1 MGLITEDV
9 RTGKTSDG
17 PELGLGRPTR
27 REAMDDDA
35 PPYSSEI
42 TLGMRSMLAIFFG
55 LVLVCGVFFGLGY
68 SVGRNGG
75 LRPGTDETAASPALG
90 DSSVKKP
97 SATEQGLTP
106 VPTPA
111 AATNPD
117 QNTAQNNS
125 ASTNPNTVTETDLG
139 SNPPANQT
147 TPAQTSAPAAQ
158 PTGATPQPAAA
169 KPASATQPVAQK
181 STPPPSPAP
190 QTVAQRPA
198 PAAAKPAT
206 SFSNPY
212 KPATPQPATQNYAAN
227 NASPAPS
234 GFMVQIAA
242 VRQPQDANVLV
253 GALQQHGFHAVIR
266 HETQDQL
273 LHVQLGP
280 FATRAEAFNMRSKLL
295 ANGYNAVVK

>member
-1 MGLITEDV
+1 MGLITEDSK
-9 RTGKTSDG
+9 TGRTSDG
-17 PELGLGRPTR
+17 LGRATR
-27 REAMDDDA
+27 RERVEDEP

-75 LRPGTDETAASPALG
+75 LHPSSDETAASPALG

-97 SATEQGLTP
+97 SATEQSLTP
-106 VPTPA
+106 APVA
-111 AATNPD
+111 AANTD
-117 QNTAQNNS
+117 QSNTAQNN
-125 ASTNPNTVTETDLG
+125 NTVTETDLG
-139 SNPPANQT
+139 SKPVADQGAKPAL
-147 TPAQTSAPAAQ
+147 TPAPAAQ
-158 PTGATPQPAAA
+158 PAAATPQPAAT
-169 KPASATQPVAQK
+169 KPA
-181 STPPPSPAP
+181 PPPQSVAKTALTPAP
-190 QTVAQRPA
+190 QTVAQRQVPV
-198 PAAAKPAT
+198 PQEKPAG

-212 KPATPQPATQNYAAN
+212 RPVTPQPGTPSSGQNS
-227 NASPAPS
+227 ASPAPS

-253 GALQQHGFHAVIR
+253 SALQQHGFHAMIR
-266 HETQDQL
+266 HEAQDQL

-280 FATRAEAFNMRSKLL
+280 FTTRAEAYDVRSKLL

>member
-17 PELGLGRPTR
+17 PGLGRPTR
-27 REAMDDDA
+27 REIVEDDA

-106 VPTPA
+106 VPTPSS
-111 AATNPD
+111 TNPD
-117 QNTAQNNS
+117 QNNAAQNN
-125 ASTNPNTVTETDLG
+125 NPNTVTETDLG

-147 TPAQTSAPAAQ
+147 SPAQTSAPTAQ
-158 PTGATPQPAAA
+158 PVAATSQPAAT
-169 KPASATQPVAQK
+169 KPAPSAQPVAQK
-181 STPPPSPAP
+181 PAPVPTPAP

-198 PAAAKPAT
+198 PGAAAKPAT

-212 KPATPQPATQNYAAN
+212 RPATPQAPTQSYAAN
-227 NASPAPS
+227 SASPAPS

-266 HETQDQL
+266 HEAQDQL

-280 FATRAEAFNMRSKLL
+280 FATRAEAFSMRSKLL

>member
-17 PELGLGRPTR
+17 PGLGRPTR
-27 REAMDDDA
+27 RERTEEDEA

-111 AATNPD
+111 D
-117 QNTAQNNS
+117 QNNAAQNN
-125 ASTNPNTVTETDLG
+125 NPNTVTETDLG
-139 SNPPANQT
+139 SKPVSDQSTRPAE
-147 TPAQTSAPAAQ
+147 TPAPAAQ
-158 PTGATPQPAAA
+158 TTAATPQPAAT
-169 KPASATQPVAQK
+169 KPAPPPQPAAQK
-181 STPPPSPAP
+181 TAPNPSPQA
-190 QTVAQRPA
+190 VAQRPA
-198 PAAAKPAT
+198 PATAVTPG

-212 KPATPQPATQNYAAN
+212 RPATPQSAPQNYASS
-227 NASPAPS
+227 NASPAPG

-242 VRQPQDANVLV
+242 VRQPQDASVLV
-253 GALQQHGFHAVIR
+253 SALQQHGFHAEIR
-266 HETQDQL
+266 HEAQDQL

>member
-27 REAMDDDA
+27 REAGEDDA

-75 LRPGTDETAASPALG
+75 LRPGTDESAASPTLG

-117 QNTAQNNS
+117 QNNTAQNNS
-125 ASTNPNTVTETDLG
+125 ANTNPDTVTEKDLG
-139 SNPPANQT
+139 SNPSANQT

-158 PTGATPQPAAA
+158 PTAGTPQPAAT
-169 KPASATQPVAQK
+169 KPAPQSVAQK
-181 STPPPSPAP
+181 STPAPTPAP

-212 KPATPQPATQNYAAN
+212 RPATPQPATQNYAAN
-227 NASPAPS
+227 NASPAPA

-242 VRQPQDANVLV
+242 VRQPQDANVLA

-266 HETQDQL
+266 HEAQDQL

-280 FATRAEAFNMRSKLL
+280 FATRAEAFSMRSKLL